1 MRRSTVGRILLA
13 FGGLA
18 IVAGSFLPEVDVVV
32 GNALHPGR
40 DVAMPERSHW
50 VVYQECADML
60 ADPDPSLPAHF
71 YTYYRVEAGGIAYL
85 AAAGLAFAISA
96 AFLRSRVVAAF
107 FAAFHAL
114 AFLGLAVG
122 SYVVWSSMPAAE
134 GTSTTP
140 TLGIVVLLAAVG
152 LGEAIL
158 GTLAVRRGGLR
169 RWGAVD
175 AANLPPAVFLL
186 VVSAGLYVAL
196 RRHPN
201 WPADGYLVTAS
212 GTTAALVGMG
222 LRRAPRIVA
231 V

>member
-1 MRRSTVGRILLA
+1 MLA
-13 FGGLA
+13 LGGLA
-18 IVAGSFLPEVDVVV
+18 IVAGSFFPEIQVIV

-60 ADPDPSLPAHF
+60 ADPDPTLPSYY
-71 YTYYRVEAGGIAYL
+71 YTYYEVEAGGIAWL
-85 AAAGLAFAISA
+85 AAAGGVLALSA
-96 AFLRSRVVAAF
+96 AFVRSRAVAAL

-114 AFLGLAVG
+114 ALVGLAVG

-134 GTSTTP
+134 GTSMTP
-140 TLGIVVLLAAVG
+140 TLGVVVLLAAVG

-158 GTLAVRRGGLR
+158 GIRAVRRGGLGR
-169 RWGAVD
+169 LGAVD
-175 AANLPPAVFLL
+175 GANLLPSVFLL

-201 WPADGYLVTAS
+201 WPAGGYLVTAS

-222 LRRAPRIVA
+222 LRRAPKLVA
-231 V
+231 A